1 MPRIRGGTITNLP
14 EWAAWRAQADDGQLT
29 IGIEEEFMLLDPAD
43 WSLAFRSDKV
53 QAALPAELRDRV
65 TLETHA
71 AVMEIATGVHRRVG
85 DAISE
90 LSRLR
95 DRLARALAA
104 QSLRAAVAGTHPCA
118 VASDTVLPSH
128 PRYRRIG
135 DSMRV
140 LARRE
145 PTLATHV
152 HVGVDSAADAI
163 RLLNRLRAQLP
174 LLLALSA
181 NSPFWRGRPTGFA
194 STRTTLFD
202 AFPRS
207 GLPRRFGGYADW
219 VASVER
225 LLRAGAIS
233 DPSFLWWDARLQPRY
248 GTVEI
253 RIMDGQSCV
262 EGVAAL
268 AALVQA
274 LASLELERRDD
285 PVEPRTDEL
294 IEENRFLAA
303 RDGMAARLIDERTG
317 QRLPVIERL
326 ERLLDACRPHG
337 RRLGCER
344 QLDSVHR
351 LVRHNG
357 AEHQL
362 AHARR
367 DGDLRRV
374 TAHLADAYPPP
385 TPAGTALT
393 ALRPKQ
399 ARPTRCGR
407 ADGDPVRSWNPRQE
421 SRKEEP

>member
-1 MPRIRGGTITNLP
+1 
-14 EWAAWRAQADDGQLT
+14 
-29 IGIEEEFMLLDPAD
+29 MLLDPVD
-43 WSLAFRSDKV
+43 WSLAFRSDEV
-53 QAALPAELRDRV
+53 HAALPAELRDRV

-85 DAISE
+85 DAVGE

-95 DRLARALAA
+95 EDLEGALAA
-104 QSLRAAVAGTHPCA
+104 QKLRAAVAGTHPCA
-118 VASDTVLPSH
+118 VARDTAIPSH
-128 PRYRRIG
+128 PRYKQIG

-152 HVGVDSAADAI
+152 HVGVANPADAI
-163 RLLNRLRAQLP
+163 RLLNRLRTQLP

-207 GLPRRFGGYADW
+207 GLPRRFRDYADW
-219 VASVER
+219 VASLER

-248 GTVEI
+248 GTVEV
-253 RIMDGQSCV
+253 RIMDAQSSV
-262 EGVAAL
+262 EDVAAV

-274 LASLELERRDD
+274 LASLELDRRDD
-285 PVEPRTDEL
+285 PGAELRSDEL
-294 IEENRFLAA
+294 VEENRFLAA
-303 RDGMAARLIDERTG
+303 RDGIAALLIDELTG
-317 QRLPVIERL
+317 RRLPAIEGL
-326 ERLLDACRPHG
+326 ERLLDACDPHA

-344 QLDSVHR
+344 ELDSARR
-351 LVRHNG
+351 LVRGNG
-357 AEHQL
+357 AERQL
-362 AHARR
+362 AAWRH

-374 TAHLADAYPPP
+374 TANLADAYQPP
-385 TPAGTALT
+385 TPAAPELM
-393 ALRPKQ
+393 AV
-399 ARPTRCGR
+399 A
-407 ADGDPVRSWNPRQE
+407 V
-421 SRKEEP
+421 

>member
-1 MPRIRGGTITNLP
+1 MR
-14 EWAAWRAQADDGQLT
+14 
-29 IGIEEEFMLLDPAD
+29 
-43 WSLAFRSDKV
+43 
-53 QAALPAELRDRV
+53 AALPVQLRDRV

-71 AVMEIATGVHRRVG
+71 AVMEIATGVHRTVWRRG
-85 DAISE
+85 QRA
-90 LSRLR
+90 LR
-95 DRLARALAA
+95 AARRLARALAE
-104 QSLRAAVAGTHPCA
+104 QNLRAAVAGTHPCA
-118 VASDTVLPSH
+118 VAGDTVLSSQ
-128 PRYRRIG
+128 PRYRQIG

-152 HVGVDSAADAI
+152 HVGVASSEDAI
-163 RLLNRLRAQLP
+163 RLLNRVRAELP
-174 LLLALSA
+174 ILLALSA

-207 GLPRRFGGYADW
+207 GLPRSFSGYADW
-219 VASVER
+219 IATVER

-253 RIMDGQSCV
+253 RIMDGQSNI
-262 EGVAAL
+262 EDVAAL

-274 LASLELERRDD
+274 LASLELERCGD
-285 PVEPRTDEL
+285 PGPEPRTDEL

-303 RDGMAARLIDERTG
+303 RDGIAGAADRRADSGR
-317 QRLPVIERL
+317 RLPVIERL
-326 ERLLDACRPHG
+326 EGLLDACCGHA

-344 QLDSVHR
+344 QLDYVHR

-357 AEHQL
+357 AERQL

-367 DGDLRRV
+367 YDDLRCV
-374 TAHLADAYPPP
+374 TGCLADAYWPLTSARDDAGSGVLRDRGTDSEDAGGGAAPILE
-385 TPAGTALT
+385 PA
-393 ALRPKQ
+393 
-399 ARPTRCGR
+399 
-407 ADGDPVRSWNPRQE
+407 
-421 SRKEEP
+421 SRVA